1 MTRHVEA
8 DLEVWIA
15 RLPGYQ
21 LRPNLS
27 DGREFTDRPPPV
39 GMTDSHASDVA
50 VFDHLRPDSFV
61 SDDQFPAVLRRDIT
75 TVSAHTHG
83 QVIARVLR
91 ANPAREW
98 PQPPWRRRTTGPR
111 ISLLLS
117 GTVWFDFAD
126 FGEQAFSA
134 HDSWSLPSGL
144 DHALLEA
151 SCDFA
156 LLEIELPAAP
166 GAKRAVDTTIPEM
179 LMLYATYSYR
189 AIPSFGKPVNHR
201 ANAPTETAGPG
212 GTLSLKLDDKAPDAW
227 AGCPWHL
234 HDRGIQFG
242 YLTSGTARMEIEGI
256 GVVDALPGT
265 FWLHQAR
272 NELAP
277 SRLPHDNR
285 SEHVTTVETADAAD
299 PRRLPRT

>member
-1 MTRHVEA
+1 MTRHVES

-21 LRPNLS
+21 LRSTPS
-27 DGREFTDRPPPV
+27 EGRDITDSPSPV
-39 GMTDSHASDVA
+39 GVTDSLASDVA

-61 SDDQFPAVLRRDIT
+61 RDDQFPAVLRRDIT
-75 TVSAHTHG
+75 AVSAHTHG

-111 ISLLLS
+111 ISLLLN
-117 GTVWFDFAD
+117 GTVWFDLAD

-151 SCDFA
+151 SCDFV
-156 LLEIELPAAP
+156 LVEIELPVAAS
-166 GAKRAVDTTIPEM
+166 ASHAVDTTIPEM

-189 AIPSFGKPVNHR
+189 AIPSFGKPATHR
-201 ANAPTETAGPG
+201 ANASTGTADPS
-212 GTLSLKLDDKAPDAW
+212 GTLSLKLDNKAPDAW

-234 HDRGIQFG
+234 HERGIQFG
-242 YLTSGTARMEIEGI
+242 YVTRGTARMEIEGI

-265 FWLHQAR
+265 FWLQQAR

-277 SRLPHDNR
+277 SPLPHDDT
-285 SEHVTTVETADAAD
+285 SKHITTVDTTDAAGL
-299 PRRLPRT
+299 RRLPPK